1 MPKPLRQRQ
10 LARIHLLKKEL
21 GLDRDAYEHVVWVH
35 GRVTSSKDLDSHGR
49 LKVIRQ
55 MESRLPQRQRYRGRP
70 HNADTAGR
78 EELRKIEAL
87 LTDAG
92 QPWAYAEGIA
102 QRMFG
107 KNKIA
112 FLDPRERGAVIA
124 ALHKQA
130 VARLQGELNDHCARL
145 GWDWVQLQQF
155 AVQLFGFNPAHNLSR
170 YPQAMSQLHRWII
183 GELRVSCA
191 WPPAASGCAACQAHH
206 RAR

>member
-21 GLDRDAYEHVVWVH
+21 GLDRDAYENVLWVH

-130 VARLQGELNDHCARL
+130 VARLQ
-145 GWDWVQLQQF
+145 
-155 AVQLFGFNPAHNLSR
+155 LFGFNPAHNLSR